1 MEIRSNVLLLVLQTL
16 VVLIGYSNAEKVGT
30 WARKHLAAA
39 GQLEGILG
47 DAEAL
52 RAIHSNPETSNWLR
66 SPTGPPIGIVD
77 VAEGKISVRREM
89 MAMCSSRRFIGKNA
103 VLLGATQGIG
113 LAMAQRIALEGGTV
127 FVASRREENVK
138 ESVQVS

>member
-1 MEIRSNVLLLVLQTL
+1 MISQTL
-16 VVLIGYSNAEKVGT
+16 IVLIGQSNVEQIGIWV
-30 WARKHLAAA
+30 RKNLAAA
-39 GQLEGILG
+39 GKLEGILG

-52 RAIHSNPETSNWLR
+52 RAIHSNPETSSWLR

-77 VAEGKISVRREM
+77 AANGKISVQQEM
-89 MAMCSSRRFIGKNA
+89 MTMCSSRRFVGKNA

-138 ESVQVS
+138 ESVQVL

>member
-1 MEIRSNVLLLVLQTL
+1 MLLLVLQTL
-16 VVLIGYSNAEKVGT
+16 IVLIGYPDAEKVGI
-30 WARKHLAAA
+30 WARKYLAAT
-39 GQLEGILG
+39 GQLVGILG

-52 RAIHSNPETSNWLR
+52 RAVHSNPETSSWLR

-77 VAEGKISVRREM
+77 ATDGKISVQREI
-89 MAMCSSRRFIGKNA
+89 ATMCSSRRFVGKNV

-127 FVASRREENVK
+127 FVSSRREENVK